1 LATIPENCTKMA
13 SLPCL
18 LFSIHFIVI
27 MSSSLPT
34 NSDEVFAKQSPM
46 SPSTKPVEKITQL
59 HFYFHNNVTEKNPTA
74 MRIVGPPKGF
84 ITQFGTVVMMDDPL
98 TEGPSPSSKL
108 VGRSQWIYALASQ
121 HEFGSLL
128 MVTNFFFT
136 EGIYNGSTLSILG
149 RNPTLLKAREVAIVG
164 GTGIFKYA
172 RGSAVLTTYMFD
184 YKAGVAIVEYNV
196 TVLHVWEI
204 GWIWSC
210 VLYIGFFRGWV
221 SLKSFCL
228 ISLICF

>member
-1 LATIPENCTKMA
+1 MA

-108 VGRSQWIYALASQ
+108 
-121 HEFGSLL
+121 
-128 MVTNFFFT
+128 
-136 EGIYNGSTLSILG
+136 GIYNGSTLSILG

-196 TVLHVWEI
+196 TVLHAENAIATGGKAQPAIASGGKAGERGLPPEGLAGLAVQWD
-204 GWIWSC
+204 SPR
-210 VLYIGFFRGWV
+210 VLARQPCHVNQLFRLAGLV
-221 SLKSFCL
+221 SALHCL
-228 ISLICF
+228 GMQHSV

>member
-1 LATIPENCTKMA
+1 
-13 SLPCL
+13 
-18 LFSIHFIVI
+18 
-27 MSSSLPT
+27 
-34 NSDEVFAKQSPM
+34 M

-108 VGRSQWIYALASQ
+108 VGRS
-121 HEFGSLL
+121 H
-128 MVTNFFFT
+128 
-136 EGIYNGSTLSILG
+136 TLSILG

-196 TVLHVWEI
+196 TVLHV
-204 GWIWSC
+204 
-210 VLYIGFFRGWV
+210 
-221 SLKSFCL
+221 
-228 ISLICF
+228 